1 VKLISRNAKKD
12 PIIDKFRMGEPYC
25 NDPRCQRNRNGE
37 RHKAHL
43 TNEKQVSIYVG
54 KNYCNDPRC
63 KRNRN
68 GERHEAHT
76 EDTISKETTVEKH
89 SDTAEPD
96 TYSYCNDP
104 RCQVNKNGE
113 RHRPHS
119 PDNPESYYIK
129 YKGGHKAYPSPTATR
144 MHFYGDRIEVDHPK
158 LVIPY
163 RFMKNIEN
171 MHEKKISAFRVLIL
185 GLIFLPL
192 AIVGALWKKNHI
204 YTIIRFRDD
213 YDNDQLIIVD
223 FDQNLDSAQSVIY
236 KRMLEFHKRGNAL
249 RV

>member
-1 VKLISRNAKKD
+1 VRATKAKLISRNAKKD

-25 NDPRCQRNRNGE
+25 NDPRCKRNRNGE

-43 TNEKQVSIYVG
+43 RNEKQVSIYVG

-68 GERHEAHT
+68 GERHEAHI
-76 EDTISKETTVEKH
+76 EGTISKETTVEKH

-96 TYSYCNDP
+96 TPDTYSYCNDP
-104 RCQVNKNGE
+104 RCQVNKNGD

-119 PDNPESYYIK
+119 PDDPESYYIK

-163 RFMKNIEN
+163 RYMKNIEN
-171 MHEKKISAFRVLIL
+171 MHEKKISAFRVIIL
-185 GLIFLPL
+185 GLISFPLP
-192 AIVGALWKKNHI
+192 
-204 YTIIRFRDD
+204 
-213 YDNDQLIIVD
+213 
-223 FDQNLDSAQSVIY
+223 
-236 KRMLEFHKRGNAL
+236 
-249 RV
+249 